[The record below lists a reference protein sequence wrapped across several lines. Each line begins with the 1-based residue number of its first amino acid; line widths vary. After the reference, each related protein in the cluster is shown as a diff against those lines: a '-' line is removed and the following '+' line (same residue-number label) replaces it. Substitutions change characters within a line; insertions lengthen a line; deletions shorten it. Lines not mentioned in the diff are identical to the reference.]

1 MASEQSQEGQE
12 TESISGNNEED
23 KGSVSSPI
31 EGSKQQSKSSGISS
45 QEQDDD
51 DDDES
56 LSPSIADI
64 LPPEMLEGLPPKEK
78 KQIVSSLSIMAMQG
92 SARQSSPLAKQL
104 KPEHITQIIENSEK
118 ESQREFEKS
127 KIGEN
132 TKRWG
137 MGAILSLV
145 VVVFVYAGVTKDKDL
160 SEKVVLAGISALGG
174 FGAGYAV
181 AKDK

>member
-1 MASEQSQEGQE
+1 MVSGQSQEQE
-12 TESISGNNEED
+12 ETNP
-23 KGSVSSPI
+23 V
-31 EGSKQQSKSSGISS
+31 SKSGKDEGIESS
-45 QEQDDD
+45 LGDQSEEQE
-51 DDDES
+51 DES
-56 LSPSIADI
+56 LSSAIADI
-64 LPPEMLEGLPPKEK
+64 IPTEVLDALPPKEK

-92 SARQSSPLAKQL
+92 SSRQSSPIAKQL

-118 ESQREFEKS
+118 ENQREFEKS
-127 KIGEN
+127 KISEN

-160 SEKVVLAGISALGG
+160 SEKVVLAGISAIGG

-181 AKDK
+181 AKNK

>member
-1 MASEQSQEGQE
+1 MISEQSQEAQE
-12 TESISGNNEED
+12 VDSTSENEEN
-23 KGSVSSPI
+23 KGNVSSPV
-31 EGSKQQSKSSGISS
+31 EGSKQQQSERSGTQS
-45 QEQDDD
+45 QE
-51 DDDES
+51 EEEEA
-56 LSPSIADI
+56 LFPSIADI
-64 LPPEMLEGLPPKEK
+64 FPPEMLEGLPPKEK
-78 KQIVSSLSIMAMQG
+78 KQIVSSLSFMAMQG

-127 KIGEN
+127 KISEN

-160 SEKVVLAGISALGG
+160 SEKVVLAGISVIGG

>member
-1 MASEQSQEGQE
+1 MVSEQSQEGQE
-12 TESISGNNEED
+12 INSNSENEED
-23 KGSVSSPI
+23 KAKTSSG
-31 EGSKQQSKSSGISS
+31 EGKQQGKSSSVQG
-45 QEQDDD
+45 QEQDD

-64 LPPEMLEGLPPKEK
+64 LPPEVLEGLPAKEK
-78 KQIVSSLSIMAMQG
+78 RQIVSSLSIMAMQG
-92 SARQSSPLAKQL
+92 SSRQSSPLAKQL
-104 KPEHITQIIENSEK
+104 KPEHITQIIENSERDN
-118 ESQREFEKS
+118 QREFEKT
-127 KIGEN
+127 KISEN

-137 MGAILSLV
+137 MGAILALV

-181 AKDK
+181 AKEK